1 NAGGYW
7 NDYKQVSQELRLSS
21 KVGGFVDY
29 QAGLYFIK
37 VKNDSTYNIGFGND
51 AGAWYASPSQY
62 NALDADGAGRYLLQS
77 SLANLKLASTATTG

>member
-1 NAGGYW
+1 
-7 NDYKQVSQELRLSS
+7 
-21 KVGGFVDY
+21 
-29 QAGLYFIK
+29 GLYFIK

-77 SLANLKLASTATTG
+77 SLANLKLASTATTGHQVIDNKSAALFGQANWRIDDRLT